1 MDHRESPDIE
11 AVRAEVALQDAV
23 CDIIKRIRALPL
35 IYGVGTP
42 AAQQA
47 SSDIGQLVEDLV
59 RKFATHGN
67 PLETLSTTL
76 SQHGS
81 LTFVQ
86 SRRGVAI
93 YHVQW
98 HLLVEASTLDQA
110 IDKLAKTQPPT
121 RSQIGRAHV

>member
-1 MDHRESPDIE
+1 MR
-11 AVRAEVALQDAV
+11 
-23 CDIIKRIRALPL
+23 K
-35 IYGVGTP
+35 
-42 AAQQA
+42 
-47 SSDIGQLVEDLV
+47 VEDLV

-110 IDKLAKTQPPT
+110 IDKLAQDPATDEIPT
-121 RSQIGRAHV
+121 NDEILGVAEVIDNNEIY